1 MDPVT
6 LQRSQAKMRLETVRR
21 PAVTR
26 LRTSRLGL
34 LVGGLFLFALGI
46 VLTLQSGLGL
56 GPWDVLHQG
65 LSKRLP
71 LTFGQSGILVGAVL
85 LTLVVL
91 LHERPGLGTI
101 ANIVLIG
108 LFIDLILWT
117 GLVVDLADAALVTRV
132 LMDIIGVV
140 SVGLGSALYI
150 KAGLG
155 AGPRDSLMLA
165 LHRITGRR
173 IGLVRTGIEL
183 SVLLLGWALGG
194 TVGVGTAIFA
204 LGIGPAVELGF
215 KLFGVSGYRKQ
226 VPAR

>member
-1 MDPVT
+1 MRRVT
-6 LQRSQAKMRLETVRR
+6 WSRNNDTTRAVSSPRARFRR
-21 PAVTR
+21 PG
-26 LRTSRLGL
+26 SRQLGL
-34 LVGGLFLFALGI
+34 LAVGLFLFALGV

-71 LTFGQSGILVGAVL
+71 LSFGQCGILVGAVVL
-85 LTLVVL
+85 MLVL
-91 LHERPGLGTI
+91 ALREWPGLGTI

-117 GLVVDLADAALVTRV
+117 NRVPNLLGAALPVRV
-132 LMDIIGVV
+132 LVDILGVV
-140 SVGLGSALYI
+140 LVGLGSALYI

-165 LHRITGRR
+165 LHRLTAQRVGF
-173 IGLVRTGIEL
+173 VRTGIEL
-183 SVLLLGWALGG
+183 TVLLLGWVLGG
-194 TVGVGTAIFA
+194 TVGVGTAVFA

-215 KLFGVSGYRKQ
+215 KLFGVSGYRRPA
-226 VPAR
+226 PAR

>member
-1 MDPVT
+1 MT
-6 LQRSQAKMRLETVRR
+6 LQRSRARVRPESVR
-21 PAVTR
+21 HPAMAR
-26 LRTSRLGL
+26 LRTSQLGL

-101 ANIVLIG
+101 ANIILIG

-117 GLVVDLADAALVTRV
+117 GLVVDLVDAALVPRV
-132 LMDIIGVV
+132 LMDTIGVV

-215 KLFGVSGYRKQ
+215 KLFRVSGYRKR